1 MKTERVRFAPS
12 PTGWLHV
19 GGARTA
25 LFNWLYA
32 KKHEGKL
39 ILRTE
44 DTDEERSEE
53 KYTKE
58 IKKDLKWLGLNW
70 DEYYK
75 QSDRL
80 EIYERYA
87 RRLVHEGKAY
97 HCFCTE
103 EELEE
108 RRQEALDKGKPPIY
122 DGKCRDL
129 AEEEKQ
135 EYREEGRESTIRFK
149 LPEQQPAVTV
159 PDRIKGDVE
168 FESLTTGDFVLLK
181 SDGTPS
187 YNFACVLDDHL
198 MEVSFVMRA
207 EDHLTNTAKQLLLYN
222 ALDFEQPDFGHL
234 SMLLGPDKSKLSK
247 RSGATSVKEFR
258 QKGYLPEALV
268 NHLAQL
274 GWSSKDQQEIFT
286 IQELTEKFSLDNIID
301 SPQVFDREK
310 LDWFNNQYLKEV
322 ELDRLVDL
330 ALPFLKEG
338 NYIEGEPSQEEREE
352 LKAIL
357 NLIRPSLENLKDL
370 VDYRDLGI
378 FYGPLEFN
386 SEAEE
391 VLTWEETP
399 EVLKELKEKFSEL
412 DEISPEEVSGA
423 VKEVKERLDVGYKEV
438 YKPLRAAVT
447 GMTSGPEIKEV
458 ISILGPETTIE
469 RLASAL
475 DKLTQ

>member
-32 KKHEGKL
+32 KKHDGKL
-39 ILRTE
+39 ILRIE
-44 DTDEERSEE
+44 DTDRERSEE
-53 KYTKE
+53 KYTEGIKE
-58 IKKDLKWLGLNW
+58 DLKWLGLNW
-70 DEYYK
+70 DEYYR

-108 RRQEALDKGKPPIY
+108 RRQEAIEEDRPAIY
-122 DGKCRDL
+122 DGRCRNL
-129 AEEEKQ
+129 SEEEKQ
-135 EYREEGRESTIRFK
+135 EYREEGRDSTIRFK
-149 LPEQQPAVTV
+149 LPEQQPSVTV
-159 PDRIKGDVE
+159 EDRIKGDVE
-168 FESLTTGDFVLLK
+168 FESLTTGDFVILK

-198 MEVSFVMRA
+198 MEISFVMRA
-207 EDHLTNTAKQLLLYN
+207 EDHLTNTAKQMLLYD
-222 ALDFEQPDFGHL
+222 ALDFEQPEFGHL

-258 QKGYLPEALV
+258 EGGYLPEALF

-286 IQELTEKFSLDNIID
+286 VEELTEKFTLNNIID

-310 LDWFNNQYLKEV
+310 LDWFNSQFLKEV

-330 ALPFLKEG
+330 ALPYLREG
-338 NYIEGEPSQEEREE
+338 NYIEGEPDEAEREE
-352 LKAIL
+352 LKSVL
-357 NLIRPSLENLKDL
+357 NLIRPSLEKLTELEDYEDL
-370 VDYRDLGI
+370 RI
-378 FYGPLEFN
+378 FYGPLELN
-386 SEAEE
+386 SDAEE
-391 VLTWEETP
+391 VLTWDDTI
-399 EVLKELKEKFSEL
+399 EVLEGLKDRLSEKEEL
-412 DEISPEEVSGA
+412 SPEDVSSL
-423 VKEVKERLDVGYKEV
+423 VKEVKEELDVGYKEV

-458 ISILGPETTIE
+458 ISILGPKVTEERIE
-469 RLASAL
+469 AAL
-475 DKLTQ
+475 DELG

>member
-39 ILRTE
+39 VLRIE
-44 DTDEERSEE
+44 DTDQERSSEE
-53 KYTKE
+53 YTEAIKE
-58 IKKDLKWLGLNW
+58 DLKWLGLKW
-70 DEYYK
+70 DEYYR

-108 RRQEALDKGKPPIY
+108 RRQQAMDEGRTPIY
-122 DGKCRDL
+122 DGRCRDL
-129 AEEEKQ
+129 SEEEKKQ
-135 EYREEGRESTIRFK
+135 FRDEGRDSVIRFK
-149 LPEQQPAVTV
+149 LPEQRPAVV
-159 PDRIKGDVE
+159 VHDRIKGDVE
-168 FESLTTGDFVLLK
+168 FDSLTTGDFVILK

-198 MEVSFVMRA
+198 MEISLVMRA
-207 EDHLTNTAKQLLLYN
+207 EDHLTNTAKQLLLYD
-222 ALDFEQPDFGHL
+222 ALDFEKPEFGHL

-258 QKGYLPEALV
+258 ENGYLPEAMI

-274 GWSSKDQQEIFT
+274 GWSSKDQQEIFSVS
-286 IQELTEKFSLDNIID
+286 ELTEKFSLDNIID

-310 LDWFNNQYLKEV
+310 LDWFNKQYLKKA
-322 ELDRLVDL
+322 ELDRLVEL
-330 ALPFLKEG
+330 ALPYLKEG
-338 NYIEGEPSQEEREE
+338 NYIEGELNEEEREE

-357 NLIRPSLENLKDL
+357 ALIRPSLDQLEDLSENEDLK
-370 VDYRDLGI
+370 V
-378 FYGPLEFN
+378 FYGPLEITE
-386 SEAEE
+386 EAKE
-391 VLTWEETP
+391 VLNWDNTGK
-399 EVLKELKEKFSEL
+399 VLEELKEKITCRDSL
-412 DEISPEEVSGA
+412 TPEDVSTV
-423 VKEVKERLDVGYKEV
+423 VKEVKEDLDVSYKEV

-447 GMTSGPEIKEV
+447 GKVSGPEIKEV
-458 ISILGPETTIE
+458 LSILGPGVTGE
-469 RLASAL
+469 RISKAI
-475 DKLTQ
+475 TN

>member
-1 MKTERVRFAPS
+1 VKTERVRFAPS

-39 ILRTE
+39 VLRIE
-44 DTDEERSEE
+44 DTDQERSSEE
-53 KYTKE
+53 YTEAIKE
-58 IKKDLKWLGLNW
+58 DLKWLGLKW
-70 DEYYK
+70 DEYYR

-108 RRQEALDKGKPPIY
+108 RRQQAMDEGRTPIY
-122 DGKCRDL
+122 DGRCRDL
-129 AEEEKQ
+129 SEEEKKQ
-135 EYREEGRESTIRFK
+135 FRDEGRDSVIRFK
-149 LPEQQPAVTV
+149 LPEQRPAVV
-159 PDRIKGDVE
+159 VHDRIKGDVE
-168 FESLTTGDFVLLK
+168 FDSLTTGDFVILK

-198 MEVSFVMRA
+198 MEISLVMRA
-207 EDHLTNTAKQLLLYN
+207 EDHLTNTAKQLLLYD
-222 ALDFEQPDFGHL
+222 ALDFEKPEFGHL

-258 QKGYLPEALV
+258 ENGYLPEAMI

-274 GWSSKDQQEIFT
+274 GWSSKDQQEIFSVS
-286 IQELTEKFSLDNIID
+286 ELTEKFSLDNIID

-310 LDWFNNQYLKEV
+310 LDWFNKQYLKKA
-322 ELDRLVDL
+322 ELDRLVEL
-330 ALPFLKEG
+330 ALPYLKEG
-338 NYIEGEPSQEEREE
+338 NYIEGELNEEEREE

-357 NLIRPSLENLKDL
+357 ALIRPSLDQLEDLSENEDLK
-370 VDYRDLGI
+370 V
-378 FYGPLEFN
+378 FYGPLEITE
-386 SEAEE
+386 EAKE
-391 VLTWEETP
+391 VLNWDNTGK
-399 EVLKELKEKFSEL
+399 VLEELKEKITCRDSL
-412 DEISPEEVSGA
+412 TPEDVSTV
-423 VKEVKERLDVGYKEV
+423 VKEVKEDLDVSYKEV

-447 GMTSGPEIKEV
+447 GKVSGPEIKEV
-458 ISILGPETTIE
+458 LSILGPGVTGE
-469 RLASAL
+469 RISKAI
-475 DKLTQ
+475 TN

>member
-32 KKHEGKL
+32 KKLDGKL
-39 ILRTE
+39 ILRIE
-44 DTDEERSEE
+44 DTDLDRSSE
-53 KYTKE
+53 KYTESIKE
-58 IKKDLKWLGLNW
+58 DLKWLGIVW
-70 DEYYK
+70 DEFYK

-87 RRLVHEGKAY
+87 RRLVHEEKAY

-108 RRQEALDKGKPPIY
+108 RRQKALNEGRPPVY
-122 DGKCRDL
+122 DGRCRNL
-129 AEEEKQ
+129 SEEEKQ
-135 EYREEGRESTIRFK
+135 KYRDEGRDSVIRFK
-149 LPEQQPAVTV
+149 LPEQQPNVVV

-168 FESLTTGDFVLLK
+168 FESLTTGDFVILK

-198 MEVSFVMRA
+198 MEISLTMRA
-207 EDHLTNTAKQLLLYN
+207 EDHLTNTAKQILLYE
-222 ALDFEQPDFGHL
+222 ALDFNQPQFGHL

-258 QKGYLPEALV
+258 KKGYLPEALF

-274 GWSSKDQQEIFT
+274 GWSSKDNQEIFSVS
-286 IQELTEKFSLDNIID
+286 ELIEKFSLDNIID

-310 LDWFNNQYLKEV
+310 LDWFNNQYIKRS
-322 ELDRLVDL
+322 ELDRLVNL
-330 ALPFLKEG
+330 ALPFLKQGGYFEKDP
-338 NYIEGEPSQEEREE
+338 EEDERETLE
-352 LKAIL
+352 KVLD
-357 NLIRPSLENLKDL
+357 LIRPSLEKLTDLKDHE
-370 VDYRDLGI
+370 DLEI
-378 FYGPLEFN
+378 FYGTLEF
-386 SEAEE
+386 SSKAKD
-391 VLTWEETP
+391 VLNWDSSP
-399 EVLKELKEKFSEL
+399 AVLRTLKEKFSAREFL
-412 DEISPEEVSGA
+412 APDEVSSI
-423 VKEVKERLDVGYKEV
+423 VKEVKEDLEVEYKEV

-447 GMTSGPEIKEV
+447 GKISGPEIKEV
-458 ISILGPETTIE
+458 ISILGPEVTRD
-469 RLASAL
+469 RLKTAL
-475 DKLTQ
+475 DGLD

>member
-25 LFNWLYA
+25 LFNWLYT
-32 KKHEGKL
+32 KKKDGKL
-39 ILRTE
+39 ILRIE
-44 DTDEERSEE
+44 DTDEERSQE
-53 KYTKE
+53 KYTE
-58 IKKDLKWLGLNW
+58 GIKKDLKWLGLDW

-103 EELEE
+103 EELEK
-108 RRQEALDKGKPPIY
+108 RRQRALDEGRPPIY
-122 DGKCRDL
+122 DGRCRGL
-129 AEEEKQ
+129 SEEKKEQ
-135 EYREEGRESTIRFK
+135 YREEGRDSTIRFK
-149 LPEQQPAVTV
+149 LPQQQPSVTV
-159 PDRIKGDVE
+159 QDRIKGDVE
-168 FESLTTGDFVLLK
+168 FESLTTGDFVILK

-198 MEVSFVMRA
+198 MEVSLVMRA
-207 EDHLTNTAKQLLLYN
+207 EDHLTNTAKQLLLYD
-222 ALDFEQPDFGHL
+222 ALDFSPPEFGHL

-258 QKGYLPEALV
+258 ERGYLPEALV

-274 GWSSKDQQEIFT
+274 GWSSKDEQEIFT

-310 LDWFNNQYLKEV
+310 LDWFNGQYLKEV

-330 ALPFLKEG
+330 SLPFLEEG
-338 NYIEGEPSQEEREE
+338 GYTEGELDEVEREK
-352 LKAIL
+352 LKSVL
-357 NLIRPSLENLKDL
+357 DLIRPSLENLEDL
-370 VDYRDLGI
+370 VDYEDLNI
-378 FYGPLEFN
+378 FYGP
-386 SEAEE
+386 SELDSQAEE
-391 VLTWEETP
+391 VLNWEETP
-399 EVLKELKEKFSEL
+399 EVLEELEKAFSDLEEL
-412 DEISPEEVSGA
+412 SPEDVSGL
-423 VKEVKERLDVGYKEV
+423 VKEVKEELDVSYKKV

-458 ISILGPETTIE
+458 ISILGAEETAKRI
-469 RLASAL
+469 SKAL
-475 DKLTQ
+475 KGLD